1 MRHTSR
7 GRWAFVALAAVL
19 GATGVADAHAPEAK
33 QQYAPRPDSAA
44 AGEAV
49 AAPAPFSA
57 GEKASYQVKLGFI
70 SVGSGT
76 MQVVGIEKVHGHDTY
91 HASFRLS
98 GGNRIARVDDRFD
111 TWIDVDEMF
120 SRRFKQDQKEV
131 RYERKRTYEFF
142 PERREYRRLDNGET
156 GSIPT
161 DRPLDDISFI
171 YYARTLPLDVG
182 ETYRLNRYFKESGN
196 PVVLQVLRR
205 ETITVP
211 AGTFRTVV
219 VRPIIRTKGLFSEGG
234 EAEVYFSDDARKIP
248 VMIRSRVPV
257 IGSLTMQM
265 TEYRPGS

>member
-1 MRHTSR
+1 MRNGFS
-7 GRWAFVALAAVL
+7 GRRALAALAAVL
-19 GATGVADAHAPEAK
+19 GLAGIADARSPAL
-33 QQYAPRPDSAA
+33 QQLAAAPRDSVEAEA
-44 AGEAV
+44 RAVPFGAGERA
-49 AAPAPFSA
+49 
-57 GEKASYQVKLGFI
+57 EYQVKLGVI
-70 SVGSGT
+70 RVGSGV

-91 HASFRLS
+91 HARFRIS
-98 GGNRIARVDDRFD
+98 GGNRLARVDDKFD
-111 TWIDVDEMF
+111 TWMDVDQHF

-131 RYERKRTYEFF
+131 RFERNRTYEFF

-171 YYARTLPLDVG
+171 YYARTLPLRVG
-182 ETYRLNRYFKESGN
+182 ETYRLNQYFKESGN
-196 PVVLQVLRR
+196 PVVLRVLRR

-234 EAEVYFSDDARKIP
+234 EAEVYFSDDARRIP

-265 TEYRPGS
+265 TEYTAGR